1 MAFLTLSLA
10 EIFHSFNMRSRRQ
23 SVFAL
28 KSHNKLLYGATVLSL
43 VLCTAVIYIPFLARA
58 FDFAAVS
65 ALEYVI
71 ALALAFAVIPI
82 VEIVKLIQR
91 KIGK

>member
-1 MAFLTLSLA
+1 M
-10 EIFHSFNMRSRRQ
+10 
-23 SVFAL
+23 
-28 KSHNKLLYGATVLSL
+28 
-43 VLCTAVIYIPFLARA
+43 IYIPFLARA